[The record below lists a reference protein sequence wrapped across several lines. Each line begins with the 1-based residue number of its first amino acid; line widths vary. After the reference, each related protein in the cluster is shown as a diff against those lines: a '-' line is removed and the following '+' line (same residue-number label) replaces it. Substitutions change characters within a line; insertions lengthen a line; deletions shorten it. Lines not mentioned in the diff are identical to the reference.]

1 MNRQQAIDYIQ
12 NKIYEVLDE
21 DEILALDEYINYY
34 GEDKDNLDP
43 VFLDQYIDDCIHYE
57 EETDTY
63 ELNTPDH
70 LVFVDPTLQ
79 GKFIKYSWAGSTIYK
94 LA

>member
-57 EETDTY
+57 EETDTR
-63 ELNTPDH
+63 
-70 LVFVDPTLQ
+70 
-79 GKFIKYSWAGSTIYK
+79 
-94 LA
+94 